1 MPMWMIWFFGMLVVA
16 IYCICQAVRDF
27 RRGER
32 AMGLVG
38 VVCAAFILLMPV
50 QNQPVSITLPIANSR

>member
-1 MPMWMIWFFGMLVVA
+1 MWVTWFLGMLAVA

-32 AMGLVG
+32 AMGLLG
-38 VVCAAFILLMPV
+38 VVCAGFILLMPAP
-50 QNQPVSITLPIANSR
+50 NHAVSITLPIAEKR